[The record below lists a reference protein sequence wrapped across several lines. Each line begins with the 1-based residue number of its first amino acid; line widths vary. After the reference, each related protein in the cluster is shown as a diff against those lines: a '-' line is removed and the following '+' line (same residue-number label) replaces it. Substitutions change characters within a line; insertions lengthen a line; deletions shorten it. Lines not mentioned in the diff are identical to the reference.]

1 MTITPAYLSP
11 EAHTR
16 LSREFEIG
24 ALVTLTYE
32 EGTGGPLRQVLG
44 YGLDHKRAFDAR
56 PGIYSIAPIRYVSG
70 SKTGERMNNGSKV
83 TLLVVPMARVVSIQA
98 VYGA

>member
-1 MTITPAYLSP
+1 MTNVPAYLSP
-11 EAHTR
+11 EAHAR
-16 LSREFEIG
+16 LSSEFEIG
-24 ALVTLTYE
+24 VLVTLTYE

-70 SKTGERMNNGSKV
+70 SKTGGRMNDGSKV

>member
-11 EAHTR
+11 EAHAR
-16 LSREFEIG
+16 LSSEFEIG

-32 EGTGGPLRQVLG
+32 EGTGGLLREVHG
-44 YGLDHKRAFDAR
+44 YGLDHKRPGGDR
-56 PGIYSIAPIRYVSG
+56 PGVYSIAPIRYA
-70 SKTGERMNNGSKV
+70 TGGTTGQRMNSGSKV
-83 TLLVVPMARVVSIQA
+83 TLLIIPMARVISIQA

>member
-1 MTITPAYLSP
+1 MTITPTYLSP
-11 EAHTR
+11 KAYAR
-16 LSREFEIG
+16 LSIEFEIG

-32 EGTGGPLRQVLG
+32 EGTGGLLREVHG
-44 YGLDHKRAFDAR
+44 YGLDHKRPGGDR
-56 PGIYSIAPIRYVSG
+56 PGVYSIAPIRYAAG
-70 SKTGERMNNGSKV
+70 GTTGQRMNSGSKV